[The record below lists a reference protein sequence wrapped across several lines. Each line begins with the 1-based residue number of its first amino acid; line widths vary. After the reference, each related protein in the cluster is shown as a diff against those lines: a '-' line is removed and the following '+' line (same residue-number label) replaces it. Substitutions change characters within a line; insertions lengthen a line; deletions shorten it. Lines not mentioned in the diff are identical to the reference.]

1 MSFHWLQK
9 VIGVPHCALQNVH
22 KGEEGGGNVPF
33 IFPHVYFVIINIRE
47 RDYYVRFGHLTSFP
61 NDLFCE
67 FLTFVRH
74 FLTFFSNKTKQL
86 FNVT

>member
-1 MSFHWLQK
+1 MHGFHRLQK
-9 VIGVPHCALQNVH
+9 VTGVPHCALQNVH

-47 RDYYVRFGHLTSFP
+47 RFGHLTSFP

-67 FLTFVRH
+67 FLNFVRH
-74 FLTFFSNKTKQL
+74 FLTFSDKKKQS